1 VAKPKTIKENLPMA
15 FYLQKRETDSQWP
28 QPFEGMYQLLG
39 GGEASALAPKL
50 PHLGLA
56 DILFMTTVMCLPK
69 ERRPWGIVTW
79 MAGVFLLSRPA
90 LYALTERTRERLLLP
105 EVQAVGSLP
114 EWEIDNQ
121 SNVSPERVARTV
133 LTAAFPGKMALRPMQ
148 QMLTE
153 ALDESRSIGWLSQL
167 MTQAGQRAGV
177 VLAEIDTSPLGTVI
191 AARDET
197 FFHDQPLL
205 LVIDPVSTVIL
216 QAVVAPDRQAETWG
230 AVLLMT
236 QDQGVTLGGLVEDM
250 ARMYPASQQEAGL
263 DVDVQKDVWHIQRD
277 GAQLQTDLERTAFRA
292 TRQVM
297 QLEQKLLKEWD
308 EVLFEQKYIS
318 AVAKEEHLY
327 AQHAAFTTW
336 FGHLCD
342 ALEVVDMHS
351 GEIRDRT
358 TNAWLLEESL
368 TALEQLDH
376 ERVAKWIRSLRRY
389 QSELLTYLDWL
400 DAALTAYRQDLAQ
413 ILHTDQAQTQFIRHV
428 ARVWRLQ
435 QALFS
440 GHSHLR
446 NATQQAQQ
454 AVQTALADCP
464 DLTQRAQRLISLL
477 DGACRTSSLI
487 ENINGLLKQFLH
499 NRRSFANTE
508 TLQTYLNLFTL
519 WHNMRVYQRG
529 KRSGSSPYQMA
540 GIQTASD
547 DWLDLLGYPAV

>member
-1 VAKPKTIKENLPMA
+1 MA
-15 FYLQKRETDSQWP
+15 LYLQETETNSQWP
-28 QPFEGMYQLLG
+28 EPIEGMYQMLG
-39 GGEASALAPKL
+39 GGEASELAPKL

-56 DILFMTTVMCLPK
+56 DILFMTAVMCLPK
-69 ERRPWGIVTW
+69 DRRPWGIVTW

-90 LYALTERTRERLLLP
+90 LYALTERTRQRLLTP
-105 EVQAVGSLP
+105 EIQAVGSLP
-114 EWEIDNQ
+114 DRERGKQIV
-121 SNVSPERVARTV
+121 VSPERLARTA

-153 ALDESRSIGWLSQL
+153 ALDDSRSIGWLSQL
-167 MTQAGQRAGV
+167 MTQAGQRAGA
-177 VLAEIDTSPLGTVI
+177 VLDEIDTSPLGTVI
-191 AARDET
+191 AVRDET
-197 FFHDQPLL
+197 FFHNQPLL
-205 LVIDPVSTVIL
+205 LVIDPVSTAIL

-250 ARMYPASQQEAGL
+250 ARMYPASQQEAEL

-277 GAQLQTDLERTAFRA
+277 GAQRQTDLERAALRA

-297 QLEQKLLKEWD
+297 KLEKKLLKEWD
-308 EVLFEQKYIS
+308 DALFEQQYIP
-318 AVAKEEHLY
+318 AVAKEERLY
-327 AQHAAFTTW
+327 DQHAAFTTW

-342 ALEVVDMHS
+342 ALEVVDLRS

-368 TALEQLDH
+368 TALEQIDH

-389 QSELLTYLDWL
+389 QTELLTYLDWL

-413 ILHTDQAQTQFIRHV
+413 ILHTDQAQTQFMRHV

-435 QALFS
+435 QALIS

-446 NATQQAQQ
+446 NATQQSQQ
-454 AVQTALADCP
+454 ALQLALAESP
-464 DLTQRAQRLISLL
+464 RLTQLAQRLRALL

-499 NRRSFANTE
+499 NRRSFASTE
-508 TLQTYLNLFTL
+508 TLQNYLNLFTL

-529 KRSGSSPYQMA
+529 KRRGRSPYQLA
-540 GIQTASD
+540 GIQTTSD
-547 DWLDLLGYPAV
+547 DWLELLGYPAV

>member
-1 VAKPKTIKENLPMA
+1 MA
-15 FYLQKRETDSQWP
+15 LYLQERETNSQWP
-28 QPFEGMYQLLG
+28 QPLEGMYQLLG
-39 GGEASALAPKL
+39 GGAASTLAPKL
-50 PHLGLA
+50 SHLGLA
-56 DILFMTTVMCLPK
+56 DILFMTAVMCLPK

-79 MAGVFLLSRPA
+79 MASVFLLSRPA
-90 LYALTERTRERLLLP
+90 LYALTERTRDRLLMP
-105 EVQAVGSLP
+105 EVQAMGSLP
-114 EWEIDNQ
+114 DRERGKQIV
-121 SNVSPERVARTV
+121 VSPERVVRTV
-133 LTAAFPGKMALRPMQ
+133 LTAAFPGKMALRPTQ
-148 QMLTE
+148 QMLAE
-153 ALDESRSIGWLSQL
+153 ALDDSHSIGWLSQL
-167 MTQAGQRAGV
+167 MTQAGQRAGR

-197 FFHDQPLL
+197 FFHNQPLL

-263 DVDVQKDVWHIQRD
+263 DIDVQKDIWHIQRD
-277 GAQLQTDLERTAFRA
+277 GAQLQTDLERAAFQA

-297 QLEQKLLKEWD
+297 QLEEKLLKEWD
-308 EVLFEQKYIS
+308 EALFEQKYIS
-318 AVAKEEHLY
+318 AVTKEEHLY

-342 ALEVVDMHS
+342 ALEVVDMRS

-358 TNAWLLEESL
+358 TNAWLLAESL
-368 TALEQLDH
+368 TALEQINH
-376 ERVAKWIRSLRRY
+376 EQVAQWVRSLRRY

-413 ILHTDQAQTQFIRHV
+413 VLHTGQAQTQFLRHV
-428 ARVWRLQ
+428 ARLWRLQ

-454 AVQTALADCP
+454 ALQLALAASP
-464 DLTQRAQRLISLL
+464 TLTQLAQRLMTLL

-540 GIQTASD
+540 GIHTASS
-547 DWLDLLGYPAV
+547 DWLELLGYPAV